1 MGRRRHADSRGD
13 VRRERG
19 QGARPR
25 ARFSRRGKIAV
36 LVAGAAVAALL
47 LLAPRVW
54 RTFAARDIPRLPE
67 LGSQPSA
74 VKEHLREAFDAA
86 TASPSNAAIGSY
98 CLALH
103 ADMLLAEAERCYQ
116 LVEGREPSAWAWSYY
131 RVLILNER
139 GGGDDLERALRLVAG
154 RAPDFAPA
162 WWRLG
167 EAEFKRGR
175 YSAAAEAWNR
185 AAAAHEPERGSETPT
200 HTADVP
206 VAAYAALGLA
216 RVALAEGRTADAH
229 RLLTTA
235 TMVGPRFGPAY
246 RLLAET
252 NETLGR
258 RADADRA
265 QAQAARLPAF
275 APYADPMVDAL
286 ARVSHS
292 ATFLLRQASEA
303 DPQTNGPWSE
313 FLLRRA
319 LEFEPGN
326 PDVLAKLGRVLR
338 NVGRKEEALDAF
350 RAYHEKV
357 PGDFEGTAQIGS
369 SLTELGRLEEAERYL
384 REALTGIDD
393 ARTHYNLGVVL
404 SGLNRSAEASAEYRR
419 ALDRDPYLVDARNN
433 LATQLAREGR
443 MAEASAQLERVL
455 ELEPDNARALANL
468 RVIGLA
474 SGHPSASGIRRP
486 K

>member
-1 MGRRRHADSRGD
+1 MGRRRRADSRD
-13 VRRERG
+13 APERG
-19 QGARPR
+19 RDRHAPPLAKRSG
-25 ARFSRRGKIAV
+25 RGWIAL
-36 LVAGAAVAALL
+36 LVAAAVAAV
-47 LLAPRVW
+47 LLALGPPVR
-54 RTFAARDIPRLPE
+54 RAFAARDIPRLPE

-74 VKEHLREAFDAA
+74 VREHLRDAFSIAEANAGNAA
-86 TASPSNAAIGSY
+86 TVGSY

-103 ADMLLAEAERCYQ
+103 SDLFLAEAQRCYE
-116 LVEGREPSAWAWSYY
+116 LVEAREPSAWTWSYY
-131 RVLILNER
+131 HVLILSER
-139 GGGDDLERALRLVAG
+139 GGGDELARALRQVTE

-175 YSAAAEAWNR
+175 YDAAAESWTR
-185 AAAAHEPERGSETPT
+185 ASAAHEPDRGPDTPA

-206 VAAYAALGLA
+206 VAAYATLGLA
-216 RVALAEGRTADAH
+216 RIALAEGHTADAQ

-235 TMVGPRFGPAY
+235 TTIAPRFGSAH

-252 NETLGR
+252 NAALGR
-258 RADADRA
+258 QGDADRA
-265 QAQAARLPAF
+265 HARAARLPAF

-303 DPQTNGPWSE
+303 DPDTNGPWSE

-319 LEFEPGN
+319 LAFDPGN

-338 NVGRKEEALDAF
+338 NLGRNDEALDAF

-357 PGDFEGTAQIGS
+357 PGDFQGIAQIGS
-369 SLTELGRLEEAERYL
+369 SLTELGRIEEAERYL
-384 REALTGIDD
+384 REALTGLDD
-393 ARTHYNLGVVL
+393 AQTHYNLGVVL
-404 SGLNRSAEASAEYRR
+404 SGMNRSAEASAEYRR
-419 ALDRDPYLVDARNN
+419 ALDRDPYLADARNN
-433 LATQLAREGR
+433 LAAQLAREGR
-443 MAEASAQLERVL
+443 LAEASAELARVL

-468 RVIGLA
+468 RIVRGD
-474 SGHPSASGIRRP
+474 R

>member
-1 MGRRRHADSRGD
+1 MDS
-13 VRRERG
+13 
-19 QGARPR
+19 
-25 ARFSRRGKIAV
+25 
-36 LVAGAAVAALL
+36 
-47 LLAPRVW
+47 
-54 RTFAARDIPRLPE
+54 
-67 LGSQPSA
+67 
-74 VKEHLREAFDAA
+74 
-86 TASPSNAAIGSY
+86 
-98 CLALH
+98 
-103 ADMLLAEAERCYQ
+103 
-116 LVEGREPSAWAWSYY
+116 
-131 RVLILNER
+131 
-139 GGGDDLERALRLVAG
+139 
-154 RAPDFAPA
+154 
-162 WWRLG
+162 
-167 EAEFKRGR
+167 
-175 YSAAAEAWNR
+175 
-185 AAAAHEPERGSETPT
+185 
-200 HTADVP
+200 
-206 VAAYAALGLA
+206 
-216 RVALAEGRTADAH
+216 
-229 RLLTTA
+229 
-235 TMVGPRFGPAY
+235 AY

-292 ATFLLRQASEA
+292 ASFLLRQASDA
-303 DPQTNGPWSE
+303 DPETNGPWSE

-319 LEFEPGN
+319 LEFDPGN

-338 NVGRKEEALDAF
+338 NVGRNDEALDAF

-357 PGDFEGTAQIGS
+357 PGDFEGTAQIGT

-384 REALTGIDD
+384 REALTGLDD

-433 LATQLAREGR
+433 LAAQLAREGR
-443 MAEASAQLERVL
+443 LAEASAELARVL

-468 RVIGLA
+468 RIVRGD
-474 SGHPSASGIRRP
+474 H